1 MRRSLDDEDV
11 KVALDEELVVGAE
24 GGGPGGGGPPSL
36 PEPDVD
42 PLAMLDNWLRS
53 VARVSEIATPLRSV
67 VAEVELVGCV
77 PAVAPEEPPEVEVL
91 AELAAF
97 CRSN

>member
-1 MRRSLDDEDV
+1 M
-11 KVALDEELVVGAE
+11 LDEELVVGAE
-24 GGGPGGGGPPSL
+24 GGGPGGGGGGPPSL

-53 VARVSEIATPLRSV
+53 AARVSEIATPLLSV

-77 PAVAPEEPPEVEVL
+77 PVVAPEEPSEVEVL